1 MTGLL
6 DWADDEDGIFG
17 DHDGVVV
24 AWFGNRTYY
33 IWPERRGDA
42 GIVGYRIMAG
52 HFEGEHMPLGSL
64 EIDGEPGE
72 RTLEGAKA
80 AADAEATALFNEQQ
94 LALVAV
100 ATKWTD
106 DAGDS
111 LVRVDGMQIFYRI
124 GTTADAEVEVIAG
137 PNFEDWF
144 DVRGRQW
151 FVGQDSLVNN
161 PERLESLLD
170 NVIAAHAADLGI
182 SEQHE

>member
-6 DWADDEDGIFG
+6 DWADDDDGIFG

-24 AWFGNRTYY
+24 AWFGDRTYY
-33 IWPERRGDA
+33 IWPERQGGA

-72 RTLEGAKA
+72 RTIEGAKA
-80 AADAEATALFNEQQ
+80 AADAEAAALLNEQQ

-100 ATKWTD
+100 ARKWTD
-106 DAGDS
+106 DAGHS
-111 LVRVDGMQIFYRI
+111 RVRVDGTRVFCRI
-124 GTTADAEVEVIAG
+124 GTTTYAEIELIAS

-161 PERLESLLD
+161 PERLESLLH
-170 NVIAAHAADLGI
+170 NLIVEHAAKLGI
-182 SEQHE
+182 TEQRE

>member
-17 DHDGVVV
+17 ENDGVIV
-24 AWFGNRTYY
+24 AWFGDRTYY
-33 IWPERRGDA
+33 IWPHRQADA

-72 RTLEGAKA
+72 RTLEDAKA
-80 AADAEATALFNEQQ
+80 AADAEATALLDQEQ

-106 DAGDS
+106 GAGGS
-111 LVRVDGMQIFYRI
+111 RVRVDGMQIFYRI
-124 GTTADAEVEVIAG
+124 GTAADAEVELIAS

-144 DVRGRQW
+144 DVRDANGLSARTH
-151 FVGQDSLVNN
+151 S
-161 PERLESLLD
+161 
-170 NVIAAHAADLGI
+170 
-182 SEQHE
+182 